1 MMKLILTQE
10 VSNLGSPGDV
20 VDVKGGYGRNY
31 LLPRG
36 FAIRWNRGAEKQV
49 ASIRRAREAR
59 EIRDLDQARET
70 ADQLESLRVRV
81 PMRTGETGR
90 LFGSVTPNTITSAVV
105 EAGGPAID
113 KRRIQVGNPIK
124 TLGMH
129 QATVRVHPDV
139 VATLEIE
146 VVAA

>member
-1 MMKLILTQE
+1 MKLILTQE

-36 FAIRWNRGAEKQV
+36 LAIRWSRGAEKQV

-90 LFGSVTPNTITSAVV
+90 LFGSVTPNTIASAVA
-105 EAGGPAID
+105 ESGGPAID
-113 KRRIQVGNPIK
+113 KRRIQVRDPIK
-124 TLGMH
+124 TLGLH

-139 VATLEIE
+139 VATLEVE